1 MDRVRNLLEQIRN
14 RLEELNKAEKKVAEV
29 ILLNPQQATRFS
41 IAALAQAASV
51 SEPTVN
57 RFCRSFG
64 VSGYPELKLQ
74 LAQSLA
80 SGAAYVSRAV
90 EADDNPEAY
99 TQKIFGSAIAS
110 LDAACQALDPALISK
125 AVDLLIQARQIHFFG
140 LGASAPVAMDALH
153 KFFRFN
159 LSVTA
164 HADVLMQRMIA
175 SVAHTGELFVIM
187 SYTGRTREL
196 GEVARIARENGASVL
211 GVTAE
216 NSPLAKVST
225 VSMNIP
231 LPEDTDIYM
240 PMTSRIIQLTVLDVL
255 ATGMTLRRGVDF
267 QPHLR
272 KIKESLND
280 SRYPVGDEFN
290 EGCTVL
296 LWRAGLPHQAPARAC
311 KLRCARSPGARLAPA
326 IADSTHTN
334 PDASLKLTPSNGR
347 LPGCHTTVSAL
358 SPVSMHS
365 SRCQAWSLRCNSPS
379 CWNTRWQPPSTRNSP
394 SCWQTWR
401 LSWS

>member
-1 MDRVRNLLEQIRN
+1 MDRVRNLLEQIQS
-14 RLEELNKAEKKVAEV
+14 RLEDLNKAERKVAEV

-41 IAALAQAASV
+41 IAALALAASV

-110 LDAACQALDPALISK
+110 LDSACQALDPNLISR

-140 LGASAPVAMDALH
+140 LGASAPVALDAQ
-153 KFFRFN
+153 
-159 LSVTA
+159 
-164 HADVLMQRMIA
+164 ADVLMQRMIA
-175 SVAHTGELFVIM
+175 SVAHTGELFVII

-196 GEVARIARENGASVL
+196 VEVARIARENGASVL
-211 GVTAE
+211 GLTAE
-216 NSPLAKVST
+216 GSPLAKAST
-225 VSMNIP
+225 LSLNIP

-272 KIKESLND
+272 KIKESLNA

-290 EGCTVL
+290 
-296 LWRAGLPHQAPARAC
+296 
-311 KLRCARSPGARLAPA
+311 
-326 IADSTHTN
+326 
-334 PDASLKLTPSNGR
+334 
-347 LPGCHTTVSAL
+347 
-358 SPVSMHS
+358 
-365 SRCQAWSLRCNSPS
+365 
-379 CWNTRWQPPSTRNSP
+379 
-394 SCWQTWR
+394 
-401 LSWS
+401 

>member
-1 MDRVRNLLEQIRN
+1 MDRVRNLLEQIQG
-14 RLEELNKAEKKVAEV
+14 RLDELNKAERKVAEV

-41 IAALAQAASV
+41 IAALAQAAKV

-90 EADDNPEAY
+90 EADDDPAA
-99 TQKIFGSAIAS
+99 TPRKSSPVPSPRSTARAATGPAAGQPCRGHDDPGPADPLLRPGRLSPVA
-110 LDAACQALDPALISK
+110 LDAQ
-125 AVDLLIQARQIHFFG
+125 
-140 LGASAPVAMDALH
+140 H

-159 LSVTA
+159 LAVSA
-164 HADVLMQRMIA
+164 HADVLMQRMLA
-175 SVAHTGELFVIM
+175 SVAHTGDLFVII

-196 GEVARIARENGASVL
+196 VEVARLARENGASVL
-211 GVTAE
+211 GLTAAG
-216 NSPLAKVST
+216 SPLANACSL
-225 VSMNIP
+225 SLHIP

-272 KIKESLND
+272 KIKESLNA
-280 SRYPVGDEFN
+280 SRYPIEDDELN
-290 EGCTVL
+290 
-296 LWRAGLPHQAPARAC
+296 
-311 KLRCARSPGARLAPA
+311 
-326 IADSTHTN
+326 
-334 PDASLKLTPSNGR
+334 
-347 LPGCHTTVSAL
+347 
-358 SPVSMHS
+358 
-365 SRCQAWSLRCNSPS
+365 
-379 CWNTRWQPPSTRNSP
+379 
-394 SCWQTWR
+394 
-401 LSWS
+401 